1 MSKVKTNPRA
11 IKDTIEV
18 IDKCNLSDTKKAIVN
33 KCLEKQYPSGI
44 KIKYNNYICPKCN
57 FIMTIYPNKY
67 CSNCGQR
74 LFEHNYNNEKRRYE
88 YKWNIV
94 IDNDENNEELNNND

>member
-11 IKDTIEV
+11 IKDTIKAV
-18 IDKCNLSDTKKAIVN
+18 DKCNLSNTKKAIIE
-33 KCLEKQYPSGI
+33 KCLDKQYPSGV
-44 KIKYNNYICPKCN
+44 KIQYNNYICPKCDY
-57 FIMTIYPNKY
+57 IMSICPNKY

-74 LFEHNYNNEKRRYE
+74 LFEHNYNNEKRRRE

>member
-11 IKDTIEV
+11 IKDTIEA
-18 IDKCNLSDTKKAIVN
+18 IDKCNLSNTKKAIIK
-33 KCLEKQYPSGI
+33 KCLDKQYPSGV
-44 KIKYNNYICPKCN
+44 KIQYNNYICPKCDY
-57 FIMTIYPNKY
+57 IMSICPNKY

-74 LFEHNYNNEKRRYE
+74 LFEHNYNNEKRRRE
-88 YKWNIV
+88 CKWNIV

>member
-11 IKDTIEV
+11 IKDVIKA
-18 IDKCNLSDTKKAIVN
+18 IDKCNLSDTKKAIVK
-33 KCLEKQYPSGI
+33 KCLGKQYPSGI
-44 KIKYNNYICPKCN
+44 KIKYNNYICPKCDYTMV
-57 FIMTIYPNKY
+57 ICPNKY

-74 LFEHNYNNEKRRYE
+74 LFEHNYNYEKRRRE

-94 IDNDENNEELNNND
+94 VDNDKGDD

>member
-1 MSKVKTNPRA
+1 MSKVKTNPSA
-11 IKDTIEV
+11 IKDTIKAV
-18 IDKCNLSDTKKAIVN
+18 DKCNLSNTKKAIIK
-33 KCLEKQYPSGI
+33 KCLDKQYPSGV
-44 KIKYNNYICPKCN
+44 KIQYNNYICPKCDY
-57 FIMTIYPNKY
+57 IMSICPNKY

-74 LFEHNYNNEKRRYE
+74 LFEHNYNNEKRRRE

>member
-11 IKDTIEV
+11 IKDTIKAV
-18 IDKCNLSDTKKAIVN
+18 DKCNLSNTKKAIIE
-33 KCLEKQYPSGI
+33 KCLDKQYPSGI
-44 KIKYNNYICPKCN
+44 KIKYNNYICPKCDY
-57 FIMTIYPNKY
+57 IMSICPNKY

-74 LFEHNYNNEKRRYE
+74 LFEHNYNNEKRRRE